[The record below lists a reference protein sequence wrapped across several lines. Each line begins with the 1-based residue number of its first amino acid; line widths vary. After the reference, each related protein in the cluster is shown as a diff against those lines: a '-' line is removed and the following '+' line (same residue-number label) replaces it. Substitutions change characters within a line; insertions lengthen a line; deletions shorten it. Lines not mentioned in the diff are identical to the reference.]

1 MPKRCPD
8 GVICFEGATFILLV
22 CIIGLGIFILK
33 GKQSAVSTTVSLQN
47 PNINIPSSNE
57 LYVKPGYGYT
67 NTSND
72 ALLNP
77 YAPPLV
83 YDFGITGTRGVPI
96 NVPTQGYETSYSQ
109 VGLLTRAAGQE
120 TILPLMGRAT
130 ISNRDKWAYYA
141 ISDQNNSVKLP
152 VVRGGRSCT
161 NDQGCDCLYN
171 GDTVYVEG
179 YNTAFNVTMYESG
192 SPQYIPYL

>member
-8 GVICFEGATFILLV
+8 GVVCFEGVSFILLI
-22 CIIGLGIFILK
+22 CIIGLGVLIIK
-33 GKQSAVSTTVSLQN
+33 GRQSPVSATVSLQN
-47 PNINIPSSNE
+47 NPTPNPGG

-67 NTSND
+67 NAAND
-72 ALLNP
+72 ILLNP
-77 YAPPLV
+77 YAAPLV
-83 YDFGITGTRGVPI
+83 HDFGISSSRGVPI
-96 NVPTQGYETSYSQ
+96 NVPTQGYQTAYDQ
-109 VGLLTRAAGQE
+109 VGLLTRSGGQE

-161 NDQGCDCLYN
+161 NDQGCDRLYN
-171 GDTVYVEG
+171 GDSVYVEG

-192 SPQYIPYL
+192 TPQYIPYL